1 MSSGPNM
8 AVIHRALFV
17 WFLVLI
23 FSIMLVLHLDH
34 RTEWSWFVVFVPMW
48 IFDALALNYI
58 GFNIVMDLKNGHNR
72 FSMRLKVIQL
82 SCFLLKLAFQVSS
95 LQTYF
100 IVPVEP
106 V

>member
-1 MSSGPNM
+1 M

-58 GFNIVMDLKNGHNR
+58 GFNIVMELKNGRNR
-72 FSMRLKVIQL
+72 FSMRLKVVQL
-82 SCFLLKLAFQVSS
+82 SCFLLKLAFQVRSPILQFGTPYSS
-95 LQTYF
+95 HRL
-100 IVPVEP
+100 
-106 V
+106 